1 MLLLIFQAGN
11 QTYGLDVRNIIE
23 IAPCPQCTALP
34 HAPPCVAGIVTWRGG
49 TIPVI
54 DLSALLA
61 GAPAR
66 SLLSTRLLVVNY
78 SVPDGRSQP
87 LGLLAERAVETIEL
101 DEARCEPQKVTIPDA
116 AYLDGSTE
124 HAGKLILLLAVDELL
139 PASLHQLLFPGKE
152 AA

>member
-11 QTYGLDVRNIIE
+11 QSYGLDVRNIVE
-23 IAPCPQCTALP
+23 IAPFPQCTPLP

-54 DLSALLA
+54 DLSVLLA
-61 GAPAR
+61 GAAAR

-78 SVPDGRSQP
+78 SALGGRSQP
-87 LGLLAERAVETIEL
+87 LGLLAEKAVEIVEV
-101 DEARCEPQKVTIPDA
+101 DETRCEPQKVAIPDA
-116 AYLDGSTE
+116 AYLNGTAE

-139 PASLHQLLFPGKE
+139 PASLRQLLFPGRE